1 MSISAYEVT
10 DQQRESCAVSVMRTM
25 LEDYCNETG
34 VSFDAAFFQFA
45 ASPVYKA
52 LFDYSTRLWTEGPD
66 YLRGVFEQSLTF
78 MGVRHWQEETV
89 SKSKYT
95 KNVLELLEQE
105 AERFPNRPA
114 FGDPQK
120 DITFAELL
128 QKARAVGELLA
139 EDMGIESPAAFYL
152 EKSVDAVIAMFGV
165 VYAGGFY
172 SFIDV
177 RQPAARAQK
186 VADVLE
192 PAVFITDEAN
202 KERAEEIVCGG
213 KRILLEELLEQAEKL
228 RSRRAAEDDTAE
240 EPGNTEFSAVGNLAG
255 AEHTAAGRLQP
266 GLSKTLAGIRSRM
279 TDKAPLYVNFTSG
292 STGIP
297 KGVAVCHRS
306 VIEFMAHF
314 VPLFGITEQDVMGNQ
329 APFDFDVSVKD
340 IYSGLAAGAK
350 VQIIPREYF
359 SNPTQ
364 LMDYLCEKKT
374 TVLIW
379 AVSAMCFVS
388 IMNALDYKTP
398 ESVRAVGFS
407 GEVMPIKQLNIWRRY
422 LPDAMYVNLYGPTEI
437 TCNCT
442 YYVLDPHKE
451 YALDEVIPAGR
462 AFENEK
468 VFLLDEEDHLVPQ
481 TDTEGEG
488 EICVGGTCVALGYY
502 KDAERTA
509 AAFVQNPLNT
519 FYPER
524 IYRTGDIGRYD
535 EEGNLIYVSRKDFQ
549 IKHLGH
555 RIELGEVE
563 ADAMARDGVSRA
575 CCIYDAAKKRLILF
589 YTGER
594 DRKDL
599 ERELK
604 EVLPPFMVPNKTLQL
619 EDMPLNKNGKIDR
632 HALEDIYHGMSAGRT
647 KS

>member
-1 MSISAYEVT
+1 MKENADS
-10 DQQRESCAVSVMRTM
+10 
-25 LEDYCNETG
+25 G
-34 VSFDAAFFQFA
+34 VSRGG
-45 ASPVYKA
+45 SA
-52 LFDYSTRLWTEGPD
+52 LHS
-66 YLRGVFEQSLTF
+66 
-78 MGVRHWQEETV
+78 RHKNGIRQQQEEDV
-89 SKSKYT
+89 SIYT
-95 KNVLELLEQE
+95 KNVLELLEQS
-105 AERFPNRPA
+105 AEKFPDRPA

-120 DITFAELL
+120 DITFSELL
-128 QKARAVGELLA
+128 QKARAVGELLSK
-139 EDMGIESPAAFYL
+139 DMAPESPAAFYL

-186 VADVLE
+186 VADVLQ

-202 KERAEEIVCGG
+202 EERAAQIACGG
-213 KRILLEELLEQAEKL
+213 RRILLRELLKQAE
-228 RSRRAAEDDTAE
+228 
-240 EPGNTEFSAVGNLAG
+240 EFAVGGSADRS
-255 AEHTAAGRLQP
+255 ADAAAGEASTEDSSGNARNEEAA
-266 GLSKTLAGIRSRM
+266 GLSGTLAGIRSRM

-314 VPLFGITEQDVMGNQ
+314 VPLFSVTEQDVMGNQ

-388 IMNALDYKTP
+388 IMNALDYRTP
-398 ESVRAVGFS
+398 DTIRAVGFS

-442 YYVLDPHKE
+442 YFVLDPHRE
-451 YALDEVIPAGR
+451 YALDEVIPAGK
-462 AFENEK
+462 AFGNEK
-468 VFLLDEEDHLVPQ
+468 VFLLDDADCLVPQ
-481 TDTEGEG
+481 TDTKREG

-509 AAFVQNPLNT
+509 AAFVQNPLNP

-535 EEGNLIYVSRKDFQ
+535 AEGNLIYVSRKDFQ

-575 CCIYDAAKKRLILF
+575 CCIYDAVKKRLILF

-619 EDMPLNKNGKIDR
+619 ADMPLNKNGKIDR
-632 HALEDIYHGMSAGRT
+632 HALEDIYHDR
-647 KS
+647 

>member
-1 MSISAYEVT
+1 MSNYI
-10 DQQRESCAVSVMRTM
+10 
-25 LEDYCNETG
+25 
-34 VSFDAAFFQFA
+34 
-45 ASPVYKA
+45 
-52 LFDYSTRLWTEGPD
+52 
-66 YLRGVFEQSLTF
+66 
-78 MGVRHWQEETV
+78 
-89 SKSKYT
+89 
-95 KNVLELLEQE
+95 KNVLELLEQA
-105 AERFPNRPA
+105 AERFPDRPA

-120 DITFAELL
+120 DITFAELV

-139 EDMGIESPAAFYL
+139 EYMTMESPAAFYL

-202 KERAEEIVCGG
+202 KERAEEITCGG
-213 KRILLEELLEQAEKL
+213 KRILLEELLEQAEEI
-228 RSRRAAEDDTAE
+228 RSRGDAEDGAAEVPCDTDLSA
-240 EPGNTEFSAVGNLAG
+240 TENPAG
-255 AEHTAAGRLQP
+255 TKCAAKRPQT
-266 GLSKTLAGIRSRM
+266 GLSRKLAQIRSRM

-314 VPLFGITEQDVMGNQ
+314 VPLFGITEQDIMGNQ

-340 IYSGLAAGAK
+340 IYSGLTAGAK

-398 ESVRAVGFS
+398 ETIRAVGFS

-451 YALDEVIPAGR
+451 YALDEVIPAGK

-481 TDTEGEG
+481 TDTTGEG

-509 AAFVQNPLNT
+509 AAFVQNPLNA

-535 EEGNLIYVSRKDFQ
+535 ENGDLIYVSRKDFQ

-575 CCIYDAAKKRLILF
+575 CCIYDSAKKRLILF

-619 EDMPLNKNGKIDR
+619 EEMPLNKNGKIDR
-632 HALEDIYHGMSAGRT
+632 HALEGIYRETSAGKARN
-647 KS
+647 